1 MIRLWYKNDTINDTI
16 TMKLKFNQLN
26 KRQETIL
33 DLIDK
38 QGKTTVPELFLML
51 SKKSF
56 KISKI
61 TIIRDL
67 NQLLRFNFI
76 ERTGNGKSVIYHLS
90 DQYNLLKPIDVDDY
104 FKVDPDLREAKKNFN
119 FELVDI
125 LKNIFIADEEE
136 NLIQLASE
144 YQKNIVKLP
153 QANFKREF
161 ERLLIEFSWKS
172 SAVEGNT
179 YTLLET
185 ESLIK
190 ENKQAKGH
198 KKEEAIMILNHKN
211 ALEYIRSN
219 ISDFKKITLSKL
231 ENIHFL
237 LTKDLNIG
245 QGLRK
250 APVGIIGTPYRPLD
264 NIFQIKE
271 VLEATCK
278 LVNEEK
284 NIFAK
289 AIELMIMIAYI
300 QPFEDGNK
308 RTSRLAAN
316 AILMANNI
324 CPLSYRSVSEDEY
337 KKAVILFYEQNNVSY
352 FKKLFIEQF
361 EFAVKNYF
369 LSNRN

>member
-1 MIRLWYKNDTINDTI
+1 MIQLDYKNDTINGTI
-16 TMKLKFNQLN
+16 IMKLKFNQLN
-26 KRQETIL
+26 KRQEAIL
-33 DLIDK
+33 DLINK
-38 QGKTTVPELFLML
+38 QGKATVPKLFLIL

-56 KISKI
+56 KTSKI

-67 NQLLRFNFI
+67 NQLLKYNFI
-76 ERTGNGKSVIYHLS
+76 KRIGNGRSVIYQLS
-90 DQYNLLKPIDVDDY
+90 DQYNLLKPIDADDY
-104 FKVDPDLREAKKNFN
+104 FKINPDIREAKKSFN
-119 FELVDI
+119 FKLTNI

-136 NLIQLASE
+136 NLNQLASK
-144 YQKNIVKLP
+144 YQKNIARLP

-198 KKEEAIMILNHKN
+198 KKEEATMILNHKN
-211 ALEYIRSN
+211 ALEYIRN
-219 ISDFKKITLSKL
+219 NVSDFKMITLRKL
-231 ENIHFL
+231 ENIHL
-237 LTKDLNIG
+237 ILTKDLNIG
-245 QGLRK
+245 RGIRK
-250 APVGIIGTPYRPLD
+250 TPVGIIGTVYRPLD

-271 VLEATCK
+271 ALEAACK

-289 AIELMIMIAYI
+289 AIVLMIMIAYI

-369 LSNRN
+369 L